1 MKVAFL
7 SEVNKSWSR
16 KLLTHLE
23 LSLSE
28 RSENSRFTRCS
39 HSPFFKFILPSSFHV
54 NSNKA
59 LFALN
64 VQTAPACESKETL
77 GAILLC
83 HSRATKARG
92 RDLAPP

>member
-23 LSLSE
+23 RSLSE

-39 HSPFFKFILPSSFHV
+39 HSSFVKFILPSSFHV

-59 LFALN
+59 LLALN
-64 VQTAPACESKETL
+64 VQTVPVCESKETL
-77 GAILLC
+77 RVLLLC
-83 HSRATKARG
+83 HSRATKAQS